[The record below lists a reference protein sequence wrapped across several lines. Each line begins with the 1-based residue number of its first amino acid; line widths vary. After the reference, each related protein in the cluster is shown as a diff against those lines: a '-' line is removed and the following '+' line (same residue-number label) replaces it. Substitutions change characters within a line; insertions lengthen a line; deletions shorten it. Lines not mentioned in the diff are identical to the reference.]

1 MANTAQS
8 KKRAR
13 QNERHR
19 QRNAPARSMM
29 RTHIKGLKK
38 AVLGGESNEKLQSLF
53 QSTSSAID
61 KLARKRLIHP
71 NTAARYKRRLNTL
84 IKTAQAS

>member
-1 MANTAQS
+1 MANSPQS

-13 QNERHR
+13 QGEQHR
-19 QRNAPARSMM
+19 LRNAPARSRM

-38 AVLGGESNEKLQSLF
+38 AALAGENVETLQQKLSL
-53 QSTSSAID
+53 TTAVVD

-71 NTAARYKRRLNTL
+71 NTAARYKRRLNAL
-84 IKTAQAS
+84 VKSKA

>member
-13 QNERHR
+13 QTLRHR
-19 QRNAPARSMM
+19 AANAPARSNM

-38 AVLGGESNEKLQSLF
+38 AVLAGETKEKLQERF
-53 QSTSSAID
+53 RVTSSVVD
-61 KLARKRLIHP
+61 KLAHRRLIHP

-84 IKTAQAS
+84 IKAAKA